1 MIDTLK
7 RDPYSRRILVVAY
20 NPAQVGKMLLPP
32 CHMMFQFFVTDG
44 KLSCL
49 MYQRSGDMFLGI
61 PFNIASYSLLT
72 MMIAEVVGLEC

>member
-1 MIDTLK
+1 
-7 RDPYSRRILVVAY
+7 
-20 NPAQVGKMLLPP
+20 
-32 CHMMFQFFVTDG
+32 MMFQFFVTDG

-72 MMIAEVVGLEC
+72 MMIAEVVGLEY